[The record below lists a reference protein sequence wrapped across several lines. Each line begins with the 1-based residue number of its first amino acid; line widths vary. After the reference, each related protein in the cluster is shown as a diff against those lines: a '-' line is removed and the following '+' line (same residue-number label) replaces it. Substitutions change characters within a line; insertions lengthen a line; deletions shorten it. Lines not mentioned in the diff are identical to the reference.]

1 MVCIIAGLA
10 LHPLRKQRQA
20 STAAAT
26 LDSSSIPF
34 SFAGPSVSVAVP
46 TAPDPS
52 GFSVDAADAA
62 EGTTGSAQG
71 LQKRRRYLTSAL
83 RSWPRCSL
91 SNLSARAAQ
100 AVSDGQHT
108 PALQPAAQKHDHP
121 TWLQVTLPTWSC
133 RNQPQ
138 VCVSSYKCPLMSAHY
153 YWNSSSGGCRQAQT
167 PYIYAGPCLRAQRCE
182 QCQRGDGVD
191 SSPRLPAATAA
202 QPGLSQRRQR
212 PDEPRFL
219 QRHGYPFRQ
228 EPHWR

>member
-20 STAAAT
+20 LTAAAT

-71 LQKRRRYLTSAL
+71 LQKRKRHLTSAL
-83 RSWPRCSL
+83 RSWPRRSL
-91 SNLSARAAQ
+91 SNLSARATQ

-121 TWLQVTLPTWSC
+121 TWLQV
-133 RNQPQ
+133 
-138 VCVSSYKCPLMSAHY
+138 
-153 YWNSSSGGCRQAQT
+153 
-167 PYIYAGPCLRAQRCE
+167 
-182 QCQRGDGVD
+182 
-191 SSPRLPAATAA
+191 RLPFYLVLVMP
-202 QPGLSQRRQR
+202 QPTSSVWVVIQVPAHVCTSLLEQQFRRLLASSNTVHLCR
-212 PDEPRFL
+212 PMPPR
-219 QRHGYPFRQ
+219 PAM
-228 EPHWR
+228 